1 MICRNRSNCSGLLAV
16 LVLFLFLAFSMPASA
31 QNEIERER
39 SSLRGIAE
47 MGFTV
52 NLEVNVSLNKQGELE
67 ITSLRDR
74 AITTLKEAGLT
85 IIPDKNIESSADVPF
100 LYMHINTMDAGQGLV
115 PFSVSVRF
123 YQPVKLTLNRD
134 LQTSASTWETGL
146 VGIVSYDRMN
156 VIGDSAV
163 NLLQDFISDYNR
175 VNL

>member
-1 MICRNRSNCSGLLAV
+1 MNHHSIFTGLLTA
-16 LVLFLFLAFSMPASA
+16 LLALTLSCPALA

-52 NLEVNVSLNKQGELE
+52 NLEVNVSLNEKGELE
-67 ITSLRDR
+67 VTSLRDR
-74 AITTLKEAGLT
+74 ALNTLKKEGLE
-85 IIPDKNIESSADVPF
+85 IIPDKKIESSADVPF

-115 PFSVSVRF
+115 PFSVSIRF

-134 LQTSASTWETGL
+134 LETSASTWETGL

-163 NLLQDFISDYNR
+163 DLLQDFINDYNR
-175 VNL
+175 VNS

>member
-1 MICRNRSNCSGLLAV
+1 MITKHRTAVLLA
-16 LVLFLFLAFSMPASA
+16 AFSLILFAHGVPANA

-39 SSLRGIAE
+39 SSLRGISE

-52 NLEVNVSLNKQGELE
+52 NLEVNVTLNEKGELE
-67 ITSLRDR
+67 VTSLRDR
-74 AITTLKEAGLT
+74 ALNTLRDAGLD
-85 IIPDKNIESSADVPF
+85 IIPDKEIESSAEVPF
-100 LYMHINTMDAGQGLV
+100 LYMHVNTMDAGQGLV
-115 PFSVSVRF
+115 PFSVSIRF

-134 LQTSASTWETGL
+134 IQTSASTWESGL

>member
-1 MICRNRSNCSGLLAV
+1 MINLKERINALTAV
-16 LVLFLFLAFSMPASA
+16 LLMLGLSMALTETASA
-31 QNEIERER
+31 QNEIARER

-52 NLEVNVSLNKQGELE
+52 NLEVNVSLNEKGELE
-67 ITSLRDR
+67 VTSLRDR
-74 AITTLKEAGLT
+74 ALNRLREAGLE
-85 IIPDKNIESSADVPF
+85 IIPDREIESSADVPF

-134 LQTSASTWETGL
+134 LETSASTWETGL